1 MTKAYLRRSRAFSIS
16 SGGTLPDGLDAP
28 ITLVEALRRAARQEI
43 DNSLIF
49 LDRHG
54 VVTPG
59 SYGRLL
65 ENSSRVFAGLR
76 QFNLSPRSKILL
88 LLENN
93 LDILDAFWGC
103 ILGGFVPIIVEVPP
117 SGRSLHSTLEKT
129 ADLAKFLAASLSIVS
144 SERSD
149 IIDALCRERAIESRF
164 TPLETLR
171 DHPPAPD
178 HFNPRPDDIA
188 LAVLSSGSTG
198 KPKCIELTHR
208 NLLVRA
214 TGANALARH
223 RSDEIA
229 LNWLPFDH
237 IGSISDWHI
246 RCLLLGCRTVYAPK
260 ELVLSDIL
268 QWIELIDR
276 FGVTHSWAPTFAYH
290 LLGDRLSREE
300 SHPWDLSRVRCL
312 LMAGETIARGVVEK
326 CRDAL
331 AVYGLPETAIRSAF
345 GMAELASGVTY
356 SRPEDG
362 VLRFYRLSPSRSREN
377 SPIVD
382 LAGETS
388 EQRDFADLGSPIP
401 GITLRIVDGADR
413 VLPSGEIGH
422 VQARG
427 EVVFGGYYNNPEANR
442 QAFTEDGWFRTGD
455 LGFLRDGRLALTG
468 RAKEVIIINGVNY
481 SATEIEEIVEKVPG
495 INASY
500 TAVCGL
506 PDGERGG
513 EKVAIF
519 FSRDGRGDDEL
530 RSLIQKIKREII
542 DRLGIHP
549 DPVIPVPGSA
559 IPRTSIGKIQRY
571 QLRQKFERGEF
582 EGILQ
587 DIDRL
592 FPKAPIVDRADPERQ
607 IAWIWQTVLEKNR
620 EEIQFQDNFFELGG
634 TSLHL
639 AKVQYLL
646 EEKLHLSLA
655 ITDLFRYPTIASLAR
670 YLHPSERPESRPNPI
685 PRTRPTENREI
696 AVIGMAG
703 RFPGADNIEE
713 FWRNLCEG
721 VESIDS
727 LTDAEILAAGVDA
740 GLLQKAG
747 YVKRGPLLKNIER
760 FDADFFGYTAKEAE
774 LLDPQQRLFL
784 ESAWESLEDAGYDP
798 HTYPGSIGVYAG
810 AGMNTYL
817 LNNIYPNRHHLD
829 TNDPLDP
836 IDLDSLGGFRMMVA
850 NDKDY
855 LTTRVSYKLN
865 LTGPSVNVQTACST
879 SLSAIHLACQSL
891 LAGECDLAITGG
903 VSIQV
908 PQTTGHLS
916 QEGMILSP
924 DGHCRAFDAEA
935 AGTVFGNG
943 VGVVVL
949 KPLDRAIA
957 DGDRV
962 YAVVKGSA
970 MVNDGATK
978 VGYLAPSGEGQA
990 RAVALALLRAG
1001 VDAESIG
1008 YVEAHGTGTPLG
1020 DPIEVEGLTRAFRPH
1035 TDKTGYCALGSVKT
1049 NIGHLQIASGIAGF
1063 IKAVLAIHHGKIPP
1077 SLHFDRPNPCFAL
1090 DRSPFYVNTGL
1101 QEWRTATGP
1110 RRAGVNSLG
1119 IGGTNVHVI
1128 LEEAPATREE
1138 TPSVD
1143 RPLHLLTLSA
1153 KTENA
1158 LRALVDRY
1166 DTFLARTLDNF
1177 ADICFTANTGR
1188 ARWPYRLAIVAG
1200 SAGEAREQ
1208 LRSVSFSRSS
1218 PEESPK
1224 IACLFAGQGTR
1235 LAGAGY
1241 ELYRTQPVFRQTLD
1255 RCSEIFADLFD
1266 RSFADALYSENGG
1279 EELLQDNGY
1288 SQAALFAI
1296 ECALFEMWRSWGIEP
1311 GAVMGY
1317 SLGEYAAAAAAG
1329 VFSLED
1335 GVKLVASRG
1344 RLIQSLAPEGK
1355 MVAVRGDEAT
1365 VREAIAPYPGKIAIS
1380 AFNGPE
1386 SLVLSGTVEAID
1398 AVVTGLEKRGIKT
1411 KILDVDRAFHSPLVE
1426 PILEEFER
1434 VAREITYH
1442 LPRLPILSTLTGEWA
1457 TGAIATAGY
1466 WIDHLRSSVRFADG
1480 IETLHRAG
1488 YNIFL
1493 ECSPRLIVS
1502 GMGQEVLETEGSLL
1516 WLASLRDR
1524 DSNWRSVLESL
1535 GQLYRRGVEIDWQG
1549 FDRPYRRYRVGSP
1562 TYPFQ
1567 GRRYWLDRPA
1577 PEPVGRSL
1585 ARSLYPLLGSKI
1597 PSPLSDKIF
1606 QGSIGVQGDRWL
1618 NDHRVDGEAIVPGAV
1633 YLEMALAAGK
1643 AVLSSP
1649 AIVLE
1654 NVQIPR
1660 AIVLENVQ
1668 IPRALTLGE
1677 ETAIVQTIVRDRE
1690 GETSFDI
1697 YSAGPDG
1704 EDWTHHCSGR
1714 ILIVPTPPGESL
1726 DVETTR
1732 TRLDT
1737 VISGEIFYD
1746 RCRERGLEY
1755 GPSFRGVRE
1764 IWVGDGEALA
1774 KIVFPENSADELP
1787 RYQLHPRLLDA
1798 CFQTSLATVPGGG
1811 TLVPVTV
1818 ERLTLYRPPASVLW
1832 SHARTRPPSGDSIE
1846 TDLDIFEGGGTL
1858 VARIEGLT
1866 SKRISG
1872 AKGENWRDLLYRVEW
1887 IERAPDLSTE
1897 ILETPGHWVLFA
1909 DGEGIAETLAER
1921 LQANGQTCTIVAPAE
1936 DPLSP
1941 RSAIEGSGENLK
1953 GVLYLS
1959 GSHPS
1964 ADGNLEATVE
1974 RECTDFL
1981 AIVQSLIRRNDA
1993 RPSIESPRLW
2003 LITRGAR
2010 DIESGNE
2017 ALPEAN
2023 RSDLSSIAGA
2033 APWGMAGAIAR
2044 EHPEFRCACVDLD
2057 PRESSREAAR
2067 ALWSE
2072 IRSSGKEDGVVL
2084 RGGIRYV
2091 PRLTRTTPDDRQ
2103 PDRLIVTEPGTIENL
2118 QWRSFPRRPPGPGEV
2133 EIEVRATGLN
2143 FRDLLN
2149 ALAMYPGEA
2158 RELGLECA
2166 GEVVRVGSGVTGL
2179 KIGDR
2184 VMGLVEGG
2192 FARYVTVPAPW
2203 VVPMVEGW
2211 TFEEAATVPGAFLT
2225 AYRALIELAKLQPG
2239 ERVLIHAAAGGVGL
2253 AAIQLARR
2261 IGAEVFAT
2269 ASPEKWAFLRSLGI
2283 ERIGNSRTLD
2293 FAGEIERQT
2302 GGRGVDVVL
2311 NCLNGEFITES
2322 MAIVATRGRFI
2333 EIGKQGILSAVEAA
2347 RIRPDIDYFTFD
2359 LLEIARSRPGA
2370 IGSSLGEL
2378 RERFEKG
2385 ELQPLPRRVF
2395 PITETKTAFRT
2406 LQRAKHTG
2414 KIVVSRSGTGSPAIG
2429 EGSYLIAGGFGALG
2443 SLVARWLGEKG
2454 ARHLILVGRGEPSPD
2469 ALETIREL
2477 EGAGAKVLAASADIS
2492 RRAAVE
2498 RVLATLE
2505 KENFP
2510 PLRGIVHAAGVLED
2524 RPVRLEENEGLRR
2537 VIAPKV
2543 FGAWYLHQLTR
2554 EMPIDFFLLFSS
2566 FASLS
2571 GSAGQVG
2578 YCAANA
2584 FLDALAWYRQGA
2596 GLPATSINW
2605 GAWGRIG
2612 MAARQTGRRGIPGM
2626 GEIDPIEGLRALE
2639 QILVSGESQVA
2650 VARLDWSDLGFLAS
2664 PFFERVTGAAGPS
2677 SRPEPPRD
2685 RWETLPPRERKER
2698 LLAEVLDSVA
2708 RVLGLPSADAVPVHR
2723 GFTEL
2728 GLDSLT
2734 SIELR
2739 NQLQTT
2745 LNLSLP
2751 STIAFDYP
2759 DVGRLV
2765 DYLAGRLFPPIV
2777 GEATPA
2783 NNGAREILKD
2793 LSDAEAEALL
2803 LDELNRLPL

>member
-1 MTKAYLRRSRAFSIS
+1 MTKAYPQRSRALSIS
-16 SGGTLPDGLDAP
+16 SGGTLPDRSHAP
-28 ITLVEALRRAARQEI
+28 ISLVEVLRRAAQQEI
-43 DNSLIF
+43 DNPLIF
-49 LDRHG
+49 LDPHG
-54 VVTPG
+54 LVTIS

-65 ENSSRVFAGLR
+65 ENSSRVLAGLR
-76 QFNLSPRSKILL
+76 QFNLSPGSKILL

-103 ILGGFVPIIVEVPP
+103 ILGGFVPVIIEVPP
-117 SGRSLHSTLEKT
+117 PGRSLPSSLAKL
-129 ADLAKFLAASLSIVS
+129 ADLAEFLAVSLSIVPT
-144 SERSD
+144 ERSD
-149 IIDALCRERAIESRF
+149 IIDALCRERAIKSRF
-164 TPLETLR
+164 IPLENLR
-171 DHPPAPD
+171 NHPLAPD

-208 NLLVRA
+208 NLIVRA

-268 QWIELIDR
+268 QWIELINR

-290 LLGDRLSREE
+290 LLGERLSREE

-312 LMAGETIARGVVEK
+312 LMAGETIARRVVEK

-331 AVYGLPETAIRSAF
+331 AVYGMPETAIRSAF

-356 SRPEDG
+356 LRPEDG
-362 VLRFYRLSPSRSREN
+362 VLRFYRPSPSRSREN
-377 SPIVD
+377 GPIVD
-382 LAGETS
+382 LAGESS
-388 EQRDFADLGSPIP
+388 EQRDFADLGAPIP

-413 VLPSGEIGH
+413 VLPPGKIGH

-427 EVVFGGYYNNPEANR
+427 DVVFAGYYNNPEANR

-481 SATEIEEIVEKVPG
+481 SVTEIEGIVEKVPG
-495 INASY
+495 INASC

-506 PDGERGG
+506 LDGERGG

-519 FSRDGRGDDEL
+519 FSRDGRGYDEL

-542 DRLGIHP
+542 DHLGIHP
-549 DPVIPVPGSA
+549 DLVLPVPESA
-559 IPRTSIGKIQRY
+559 IPRTSIGKIQRF
-571 QLRQKFERGEF
+571 QLRQKFECGEF
-582 EGILQ
+582 AGILQ
-587 DIDRL
+587 EIDRL
-592 FPKAPIVDRADPERQ
+592 FLKNPIVDRADLERQ
-607 IAWIWQTVLEKNR
+607 IAGIWQTVLEKNH

-646 EEKLHLSLA
+646 EEKLHLSLG
-655 ITDLFRYPTIASLAR
+655 ITDLFRYPTISSLAR
-670 YLHPSERPESRPNPI
+670 YLHPSERPESQPNPR
-685 PRTRPTENREI
+685 PRTRLAENCDV

-703 RFPGADNIEE
+703 SFPGADTVKE
-713 FWRNLCEG
+713 FWRNLCQG
-721 VESIDS
+721 VESIDP
-727 LTDAEILAAGVDA
+727 LTDEEILAAGVDA
-740 GLLQKAG
+740 ELLQKAG
-747 YVKRGPLLKNIER
+747 YVKRGPLLKNIEH

-829 TNDPLDP
+829 ANDPLDP

-891 LAGECDLAITGG
+891 LARECDLAIAGG

-924 DGHCRAFDAEA
+924 DGHCRAFDERA

-949 KPLDRAIA
+949 KPLETALA
-957 DGDRV
+957 DGDRI

-970 MVNDGATK
+970 MVNDGAAK

-990 RAVALALLRAG
+990 RAVALALLKAG
-1001 VDAESIG
+1001 VEAESIG

-1035 TDKTGYCALGSVKT
+1035 TAKNGYCALGSVKT

-1077 SLHFDRPNPCFAL
+1077 SLHFDRPNPGLAL
-1090 DRSPFYVNTGL
+1090 DRSPFYVNTSL
-1101 QEWRTATGP
+1101 REWRTATRP

-1128 LEEAPATREE
+1128 LEEAPAIRKE

-1166 DTFLARTLDNF
+1166 DTFLARTPDNF
-1177 ADICFTANTGR
+1177 ADICYSANTGR
-1188 ARWPYRLAIVAG
+1188 ARWPYRLAITAESV
-1200 SAGEAREQ
+1200 GEARQ
-1208 LRSVSFSRSS
+1208 RLRSVDFSRISL
-1218 PEESPK
+1218 EESPK

-1241 ELYRTQPVFRQTLD
+1241 ELYRTQPSFRQTLD
-1255 RCSEIFADLFD
+1255 RCSKIFADLFA
-1266 RSFADALYSENGG
+1266 RSLADVLYSENGG
-1279 EELLQDNGY
+1279 EKLLQDNGY

-1311 GAVMGY
+1311 CALMGY
-1317 SLGEYAAAAAAG
+1317 SLGEYAAAATAG

-1344 RLIQSLAPEGK
+1344 RLIQSLTPDGK
-1355 MVAVRGDEAT
+1355 MVAVWGDEAT
-1365 VREAIAPYPGKIAIS
+1365 VREVIAPYPGKIAIS

-1386 SLVLSGTVEAID
+1386 SLVLSGTVEVID
-1398 AVVTGLEKRGIKT
+1398 AVVTGLEKRGIRVKV
-1411 KILDVDRAFHSPLVE
+1411 LDVNRAFHSPLVE

-1442 LPRLPILSTLTGEWA
+1442 PPRLPILSTLTGEWA
-1457 TGAIATAGY
+1457 TEAIATADY
-1466 WIDHLRSSVRFADG
+1466 WIEHLRSSVHFADG
-1480 IETLHRAG
+1480 IETLHQAG

-1493 ECSPRLIVS
+1493 ECSPRPIVS
-1502 GMGQEVLETEGSLL
+1502 GMGQGVLETERSLL
-1516 WLASLRDR
+1516 WLASLRDC
-1524 DSNWRSVLESL
+1524 DSNWHSVLESL
-1535 GQLYRRGVEIDWQG
+1535 GQLYQRGVEIDWQG
-1549 FDRPYRRYRVGSP
+1549 FERPYRRYRVELP

-1567 GRRYWLDRPA
+1567 GQRYWFDRPA
-1577 PEPVGRSL
+1577 PEPVGMSL
-1585 ARSLYPLLGSKI
+1585 AHPLHPLLGSRI

-1606 QGSIGVQGDRWL
+1606 QGSIGVRSDRWL
-1618 NDHRVDGEAIVPGAV
+1618 NDHRVNGKAIVPGAV

-1649 AIVLE
+1649 TLVLE
-1654 NVQIPR
+1654 NVQIS
-1660 AIVLENVQ
+1660 Q
-1668 IPRALTLGE
+1668 ALTLGE
-1677 ETAIVQTIVRDRE
+1677 ETVIVQTIVRDRE
-1690 GETSFDI
+1690 GETSFEI
-1697 YSAGPDG
+1697 YSARPNG
-1704 EDWTHHCSGR
+1704 EDWTRHCSGR
-1714 ILIVPTPPGESL
+1714 ILIVSTPPGETVDGDWERS
-1726 DVETTR
+1726 
-1732 TRLDT
+1732 RLDT

-1746 RCRERGLEY
+1746 SCRKRGLDY

-1764 IWVGDGEALA
+1764 IHIGDWEALT
-1774 KIVFPENSADELP
+1774 KIVFPENSPDELP

-1798 CFQTSLATVPGGG
+1798 CFQTLLATVPDGG
-1811 TLVPVTV
+1811 TLVPMAV

-1832 SHARTRPPSGDSIE
+1832 SHARTRPPSRDSIE
-1846 TDLDIFEGGGTL
+1846 TDLDIFDEGGNL
-1858 VARIEGLT
+1858 VARVEGLR

-1887 IERAPDLSTE
+1887 IERVPTLSTE

-1921 LQANGQTCTIVAPAE
+1921 LQANGQTCTIVAPGK
-1936 DPLSP
+1936 DQLSP
-1941 RSAIEGSGENLK
+1941 RSAIEESGENLK

-1959 GSHPS
+1959 LSHSS
-1964 ADGNLEATVE
+1964 ANGDIETAVE
-1974 RECTDFL
+1974 RKCTDFL

-1993 RPSIESPRLW
+1993 HPSAQSPRLW

-2010 DIESGNE
+2010 DIGRE
-2017 ALPEAN
+2017 LP
-2023 RSDLSSIAGA
+2023 DISSITGA
-2033 APWGMAGAIAR
+2033 APWGMAVAIAQ
-2044 EHPEFRCACVDLD
+2044 EHPELRCTCVDID
-2057 PRESSREAAR
+2057 HRESSREAAG

-2072 IRSSGKEDGVVL
+2072 IRSSGKEDRVVL

-2091 PRLTRTTPDDRQ
+2091 PRLTRATSDGRQ
-2103 PDRLIVTEPGTIENL
+2103 PDRLIVTEPGMIENL
-2118 QWRSFPRRPPGPGEV
+2118 QWRSFSRRPPSPGEV

-2149 ALAMYPGEA
+2149 VLGMYPGEA
-2158 RELGLECA
+2158 GELGLECA
-2166 GEVVRVGSGVTGL
+2166 GEVVRVGAGVTGL

-2192 FARYVTVPAPW
+2192 FARYVTVPALW
-2203 VVPMVEGW
+2203 VVPMVDGW
-2211 TFEEAATVPGAFLT
+2211 TFEEAATVPGSFLT
-2225 AYRALIELAKLQPG
+2225 AYLALSELAKLQPG

-2269 ASPEKWAFLRSLGI
+2269 ASPGKWSFLQSLGI
-2283 ERIGNSRTLD
+2283 DRIGNSRTLD
-2293 FAGEIERQT
+2293 FAGEIDQQT

-2311 NCLNGEFITES
+2311 NCLSGEFIPDS
-2322 MAIVATRGRFI
+2322 MAIVATGGRFV
-2333 EIGKQGILSAVEAA
+2333 EIGKQGILSAGEAA
-2347 RIRPDIDYFTFD
+2347 QIRPDIDYFTFD
-2359 LLEIARSRPGA
+2359 LLEIARSQPEA
-2370 IGSSLGEL
+2370 IRSSLGEL
-2378 RERFEKG
+2378 RERFEKV

-2395 PITETKTAFRT
+2395 PIAEVKTAFRT

-2414 KIVVSRSGTGSPAIG
+2414 KIVVSRSGKDFPVIG

-2443 SLVARWLGEKG
+2443 SLVARWIAEKG
-2454 ARHLILVGRGEPSPD
+2454 VRHLILVGRGEPSPD
-2469 ALETIREL
+2469 ALETIRGL
-2477 EGAGAKVLAASADIS
+2477 EEAGTKVLTVSADIS
-2492 RRAAVE
+2492 HQSAVE

-2505 KENFP
+2505 KDNFP

-2524 RPVRLEENEGLRR
+2524 RPVRLEENGGLRR

-2543 FGAWYLHQLTR
+2543 FGAWHLHQLTK

-2584 FLDALAWYRQGA
+2584 FLDALAQARQGA

-2612 MAARQTGRRGIPGM
+2612 MAARQTRRRGIPGM
-2626 GEIDPIEGLRALE
+2626 GEIDPIEGLKALE
-2639 QILVSGESQVA
+2639 QILASGESQIA
-2650 VARLDWSDLGFLAS
+2650 IARLDHGDPGFLAS
-2664 PFFERVTGAAGPS
+2664 PFFEWVMGAASPS
-2677 SRPEPPRD
+2677 SRPEPPRE
-2685 RWETLPPRERKER
+2685 RWDTLPPMERKER
-2698 LLAEVLDSVA
+2698 LLARVLDAVT
-2708 RVLGLPSADAVPVHR
+2708 RVLGLPNADTIPLHC

-2777 GEATPA
+2777 GETTSA
-2783 NNGAREILKD
+2783 NNGAREMVKD
-2793 LSDAEAEALL
+2793 LSDVEAEALL